1 VSELEAAMLEFVT
14 DANRLGYTLGEIAY
28 ELAGYGRLGLDWP
41 VASVNEWF
49 AVGEKMVRDGRLMQ
63 DGGKVV
69 LPVESVV
76 TQLELF

>member
-28 ELAGYGRLGLDWP
+28 ELAAYGRLGLDWP

-49 AVGEKMVRDGRLMQ
+49 AVG
-63 DGGKVV
+63 
-69 LPVESVV
+69 
-76 TQLELF
+76 